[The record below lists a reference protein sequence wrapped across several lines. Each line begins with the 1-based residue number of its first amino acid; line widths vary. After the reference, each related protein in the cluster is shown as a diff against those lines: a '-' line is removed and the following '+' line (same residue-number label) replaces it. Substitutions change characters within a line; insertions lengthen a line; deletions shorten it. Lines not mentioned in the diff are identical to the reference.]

1 MNSLFYLNKYLLK
14 YKWLLLLG
22 FVFILATNLFA
33 VYMPKVVNS
42 AIKELSEGLQLL
54 VGADRDNTSL
64 YDNIV
69 SASIWLALLYVGL
82 SLAKGIFLF
91 FTRQTIIVMSRHVE
105 YDLKNEIYDHYQR
118 LNLGF
123 YRKNNT
129 GDLMNRISEDVSKVR
144 MYLGPAIMYTANL
157 VVLFILT
164 LIFMFNK
171 NAELSLYVLLPLPI
185 LSVLIYYV
193 SKVINHL
200 SDKVQKQQSFLSTF
214 VQEAFSGIRVLKA
227 YNNQKPFSDR
237 FSDESEIYKEVS
249 MRLVRVN
256 AFFMPIIIMLIGLST
271 LITVYAGGVYSAGG
285 NEFDAGDIAEF
296 IIYVN
301 MLTWPFASVG
311 WVTSLVQSAAA
322 SQSRINEFLNQKP
335 EIVSGTETV
344 EAVKGKIS
352 FKDVVFRYP
361 ESGITALNSVSFD
374 VLPGQTLAIIG
385 RTGSGKSTIANLI
398 CRHYDVDSGEIS
410 IDDKPIK
417 HYQLDYLR
425 NNIGYVPQDVFLFSG
440 SIKNNIAFGVK
451 GDDVSDIS
459 VHEAAQK
466 ADIYNNIMAFPKD
479 FETLLGERGITLS
492 GGQKQRVSIARA
504 ILRKPNI
511 LIFDD
516 CLSSVDTQ
524 TEENILNNLKD
535 LMAEKTTIIISHRI
549 SSVKHAD
556 KILVLEDGKII
567 ELGTHTDLLALKGAY
582 YELYELQAAE
592 TEKQP

>member
-1 MNSLFYLNKYLLK
+1 MKSLFYLNKYLLK
-14 YKWLLLLG
+14 YKWLLVLG
-22 FVFILATNLFA
+22 FVFILATNLFGIF
-33 VYMPKVVNS
+33 MPKVVNS
-42 AIKELSEGLQLL
+42 AIKELQSGLILL
-54 VGADRDNTSL
+54 TGEERGNTTL
-64 YDNIV
+64 QDAIIK
-69 SASIWLALLYVGL
+69 ASIWLAMLYIGL
-82 SLAKGIFLF
+82 SVAKGIFLF
-91 FTRQTIIVMSRHVE
+91 FTRQTIIVMSRHIE
-105 YDLKNEIYDHYQR
+105 YDLKNEIYDHYQK
-118 LNLGF
+118 LSMGF

-157 VVLFILT
+157 AVLFVLT

-193 SKVINHL
+193 SRVINQL

-227 YNNQKPFSDR
+227 YNNQKPFAER
-237 FSDESEIYKEVS
+237 FANESEIYKEVS

-285 NEFDAGDIAEF
+285 NDFDAGDIAEF

-322 SQSRINEFLNQKP
+322 SQNRINEFLNEKSD
-335 EIVSGTETV
+335 IVDGADDSERI
-344 EAVKGKIS
+344 KGKIS
-352 FKDVVFRYP
+352 FTNVSFVYP
-361 ESGITALNSVSFD
+361 ESGTEAIKNVSFEIK
-374 VLPGQTLAIIG
+374 PGQTLAIIG
-385 RTGSGKSTIANLI
+385 RTGSGKSTIANLT
-398 CRHYDVDSGEIS
+398 CRHYDVSDGKIL
-410 IDDKPIK
+410 IDDKPIAD
-417 HYQLDYLR
+417 YQLGSLR
-425 NNIGYVPQDVFLFSG
+425 NNIGYVPQDVFLFSD
-440 SIKNNIAFGVK
+440 SIKNNIALGIN
-451 GDDVSDIS
+451 GDTDDASIYS
-459 VHEAAQK
+459 AAKQ
-466 ADIYNNIMAFPKD
+466 ADIYSNIMEFPNS

-504 ILRKPNI
+504 IVRQPQI

-516 CLSSVDTQ
+516 CLSAVDTQ
-524 TEENILNNLKD
+524 TEKNILNNLKP

-556 KILVLEDGKII
+556 LII
-567 ELGTHTDLLALKGAY
+567 VMNEGEIAEMGSHAELIKQKGAY
-582 YELYELQAAE
+582 FELYELQASE
-592 TEKQP
+592 IENPI

>member
-1 MNSLFYLNKYLLK
+1 MKSLFYLNKYLLK

-22 FVFILATNLFA
+22 FVFILATNLFGIF
-33 VYMPKVVNS
+33 MPKVVNS
-42 AIKELSEGLQLL
+42 AIKELQSGLILL
-54 VGADRDNTSL
+54 TGEERGNTTL
-64 YDNIV
+64 QDTIIK
-69 SASIWLALLYVGL
+69 ASVWLAMLYIGL
-82 SLAKGIFLF
+82 SIAKGVFLF
-91 FTRQTIIVMSRHVE
+91 FTRQTIIVMSRHIE

-118 LNLGF
+118 LSMGF

-157 VVLFILT
+157 AVLFVLT

-171 NAELSLYVLLPLPI
+171 NAELSLYVLLPLPV

-193 SKVINHL
+193 SKVINQL

-227 YNNQKPFSDR
+227 YNNQKPFAER
-237 FSDESEIYKEVS
+237 FANESEIYKEVS

-285 NEFDAGDIAEF
+285 NDFDAGDIAEF

-322 SQSRINEFLNQKP
+322 SQSRINEFLQEKP
-335 EIVSGTETV
+335 EIIDGNDSAKSIQGR
-344 EAVKGKIS
+344 IS
-352 FKDVVFRYP
+352 FKNVKFVYP
-361 ESGITALNSVSFD
+361 ESGTEALKGVSFEIK
-374 VLPGQTLAIIG
+374 PGQTLAIIG
-385 RTGSGKSTIANLI
+385 KTGSGKSTIANLI
-398 CRHYDVDSGEIS
+398 CRHYDVDGGEILIDNKS
-410 IDDKPIK
+410 IAD
-417 HYQLDYLR
+417 YQLEKLR
-425 NNIGYVPQDVFLFSG
+425 NNIGYVPQDVFLFSD
-440 SIKNNIAFGVK
+440 SIKNNIALGSNTNL
-451 GDDVSDIS
+451 DDES
-459 VHEAAQK
+459 VYSAAKQ
-466 ADIYNNIMAFPKD
+466 ADIYSNIMEFPNT

-504 ILRKPNI
+504 IVRQPQI

-516 CLSSVDTQ
+516 CLSAVDTQ
-524 TEENILNNLKD
+524 TEENILNNLKP

-556 KILVLEDGKII
+556 LIIVMDDGKIT
-567 ELGTHTDLLALKGAY
+567 EKGTHTELLQQKGNY
-582 YELYELQAAE
+582 LDLYEMQAAE
-592 TEKQP
+592 IEKSI